1 MEPLGD
7 SMMWTED
14 GDTVIGRFD
23 GDLYEY
29 LDPITERIVEL
40 IDLQLA
46 IAQQERESAQ
56 SIYDGAFRLLVTS
69 AAGVAL
75 LMVLGGW
82 WVARRG
88 SGPLG
93 RLREAVG
100 RVGRH
105 SDVTVRGAR
114 PQQDEIGETA

>member
-69 AAGVAL
+69 AVGVAL
-75 LMVLGGW
+75 LMVLVGW
-82 WVARRG
+82 WVARDRK
-88 SGPLG
+88 ST
-93 RLREAVG
+93 RLNSSHVAISYAVFCLKKK
-100 RVGRH
+100 RKKRQ
-105 SDVTVRGAR
+105 T
-114 PQQDEIGETA
+114 